1 MRGLNER
8 MPLHKEIDVSMCN
21 GILRIW
27 LGHFG
32 SSAHLIGD
40 RMVSFETIRSTPPPD
55 WMVAPPPPPGRGL
68 NEIMPLHKEINV
80 SMCND
85 ILRIWLGHFG
95 SSAHLIGDR
104 MVSFETIRSGP
115 PHGSSPRPPKIEWF
129 QLKPFDLGCPKLD
142 PRDRMVS
149 IETIRYP

>member
-1 MRGLNER
+1 MGGLNRVRGLNER

-40 RMVSFETIRSTPPPD
+40 RMVSFETIRSQGVGGDPRQTP
-55 WMVAPPPPPGRGL
+55 
-68 NEIMPLHKEINV
+68 E
-80 SMCND
+80 
-85 ILRIWLGHFG
+85 
-95 SSAHLIGDR
+95 
-104 MVSFETIRSGP
+104 
-115 PHGSSPRPPKIEWF
+115 IEWF

-142 PRDRMVS
+142 PQDRMVS
-149 IETIRYP
+149 IETIRYPWIFLKPFDLPPPTPHETLRSNGFKKIQGYRMVSIETIRSGGSNFGHPRSNGFS

>member
-40 RMVSFETIRSTPPPD
+40 RMVSFETIRSTPPRLNG
-55 WMVAPPPPPGRGL
+55 PPLGRGL
-68 NEIMPLHKEINV
+68 LNERMPLHKEINF
-80 SMCND
+80 SMCNG

-104 MVSFETIRSGP
+104 MVSFETIRSR
-115 PHGSSPRPPKIEWF
+115 GSGLPRSNGFI
-129 QLKPFDLGCPKLD
+129 
-142 PRDRMVS
+142 
-149 IETIRYP
+149 